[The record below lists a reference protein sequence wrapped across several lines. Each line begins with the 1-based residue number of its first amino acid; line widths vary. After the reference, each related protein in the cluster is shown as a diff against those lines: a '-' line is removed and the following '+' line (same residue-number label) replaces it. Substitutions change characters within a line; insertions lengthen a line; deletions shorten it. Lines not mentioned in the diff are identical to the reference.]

1 MNWRKVWAIIRHEYI
16 TNIRRT
22 GFIVM
27 TLIVPVVGLLALT
40 LSVFAGKPVLATLGR
55 LFGSSSQPIAVV
67 DEAGYFQPILPDF
80 RDRFVLYSD
89 RAAARAAVDEGK
101 VSAALFIPQ
110 DYLSTGTVYV
120 YSTGGGM
127 TVATLSDSQ
136 QVHNFFV
143 AHLAR
148 GHVPP
153 DILARLTDPV
163 KHFVLVEEK
172 KGSAPGPYSFVL
184 TFLIPYFFAMFLIMS
199 VFISSGYLLQGIAEE
214 KENRLVELVLSSV
227 SALEWFTGKVIGLG
241 AVGLTQVLIWVMTI
255 AAFSSGAVFVL
266 AMAIPTLPTYKLL
279 VLPLFYLLGYLL
291 YAVLYAGLGA
301 LGTNHRESQQVA
313 GIISFIAAV
322 PFMVSGVLF
331 ANPNS
336 PIIRALTFFPLTA
349 ASMVMLRLPMS
360 NVPITDILVSLVM
373 LVVTIPLAAW
383 LGAKL
388 FRMGILM
395 YGKRPSLKEV
405 WAALWAA

>member
-1 MNWRKVWAIIRHEYI
+1 MNWMKVWAIIRHEYV

-27 TLIVPVVGLLALT
+27 TLIVPAVGVLALL
-40 LSVFAGKPVLATLGR
+40 LSAFAGKSALAALGR
-55 LFGSSSQPIAVV
+55 LFGSSSQVIAVV
-67 DEAGYFQPILPDF
+67 DESGYFQPILPEF
-80 RDRFVLYSD
+80 REGFVLYPD
-89 RAAARAAVDEGK
+89 RAAARAAVDEK
-101 VSAALFIPQ
+101 EASAALFIPR
-110 DYLSTGTVYV
+110 DYLDTGVVYV
-120 YSTGGGM
+120 YSRAGGM
-127 TVATLSDSQ
+127 TLATLSDSTR
-136 QVHNFFV
+136 VRNFFV

-148 GHVPP
+148 DHVPP
-153 DILARLTDPV
+153 RILKRLTDPV
-163 KHFVLVEEK
+163 QHFVLVEEK
-172 KGSAPGPYSFVL
+172 KGQTSGPYGFVFS
-184 TFLIPYFFAMFLIMS
+184 FLIPYLFAMFLIMS

-227 SALEWFTGKVIGLG
+227 SALEWFVGKVIGLG
-241 AVGLTQVLIWVMTI
+241 AVGLTQVLIWVVTM
-255 AAFSSGAVFVL
+255 AALSGGAVFLL
-266 AMAIPTLPTYKLL
+266 AMAVPTLPAYKLAI
-279 VLPLFYLLGYLL
+279 LPLFYLLGYVL

-301 LGTNHRESQQVA
+301 LGTSHRESQQVA

-331 ANPNS
+331 TNPNS

-360 NVPITDILVSLVM
+360 DMPTIDIVISLISLV
-373 LVVTIPLAAW
+373 VSIPLAAW

-395 YGKRPSLKEV
+395 YGKRPSFKEV
-405 WAALWAA
+405 WAALRAA

>member
-27 TLIVPVVGLLALT
+27 TLIVPAVGLLALA
-40 LSVFAGKPVLATLGR
+40 LSVFAGKPVLTTLGR
-55 LFGSSSQPIAVV
+55 LFGPSSQAIAVV
-67 DEAGYFQPILPDF
+67 DESGYFQPILPEFQDQ
-80 RDRFVLYSD
+80 FVLYPD
-89 RAAARAAVDEGK
+89 RAAARAAVDKEEA
-101 VSAALFIPQ
+101 SAALFIPQ
-110 DYLSTGTVYV
+110 DYLNTGTVYV

-127 TVATLSDSQ
+127 TVATLSDSER
-136 QVHNFFV
+136 VHNFFV

-163 KHFVLVEEK
+163 EHFVLVEE
-172 KGSAPGPYSFVL
+172 GQGPSAGPYSFVFA
-184 TFLIPYFFAMFLIMS
+184 FLIPYFFAMFLIMS

-227 SALEWFTGKVIGLG
+227 SALEWFVGKVIGLG
-241 AVGLTQVLIWVMTI
+241 AVGLTQVLIWVVTVG
-255 AAFSSGAVFVL
+255 AFSGGAVMLL
-266 AMAIPTLPTYKLL
+266 AMSAPALPMYKLAI
-279 VLPLFYLLGYLL
+279 LPLFYLLGYLL

-322 PFMVSGVLF
+322 PFMASGVLF
-331 ANPNS
+331 SNPNS
-336 PIIRALTFFPLTA
+336 PIIRGLTFFPLTA

-360 NVPITDILVSLVM
+360 DVPTADIVVSLVI

-405 WAALWAA
+405 WAALRAA

>member
-16 TNIRRT
+16 ANIRRT

-27 TLIVPVVGLLALT
+27 TLIVPVVGLLAMA
-40 LSVFAGKPVLATLGR
+40 LSVFASQPLLTTLGR
-55 LFGSSSQPIAVV
+55 LFGPSSQVIAVV
-67 DEAGYFQPILPDF
+67 DETGYFQPILPEF
-80 RDRFVLYSD
+80 QDRFVLYPD
-89 RAAARAAVDEGK
+89 RAAARAVVDERK
-101 VSAALFIPQ
+101 VSAALFIPR

-127 TVATLSDSQ
+127 TIATLSDSDE
-136 QVHNFFV
+136 VHNFLV

-148 GHVPP
+148 GYAPP

-172 KGSAPGPYSFVL
+172 KGPASGPYSFVFA
-184 TFLIPYFFAMFLIMS
+184 FLIPYFFAMFLIMS

-241 AVGLTQVLIWVMTI
+241 AVGLTQVLIWVLTI
-255 AAFSSGAVFVL
+255 GALSGGTAFLL
-266 AMAIPTLPTYKLL
+266 AMAVPSLPVYKLL
-279 VLPLFYLLGYLL
+279 ILPVFYLLGYLL

-322 PFMVSGVLF
+322 PFMVSGILF
-331 ANPNS
+331 SNPNS
-336 PIIRALTFFPLTA
+336 PIIRVLTFFPLTA

-360 NVPITDILVSLVM
+360 DVPTTDIVVSLVI

-395 YGKRPSLKEV
+395 YGKRPNLKEV
-405 WAALWAA
+405 WAALRAA

>member
-1 MNWRKVWAIIRHEYI
+1 MNWMKIWAIIRHEYV

-27 TLIVPVVGLLALT
+27 TLIVPAVGLLSLG
-40 LSVFAGKPVLATLGR
+40 LSAFVGKSTVAVLDR
-55 LFGSSSQPIAVV
+55 LFGPSSQTIAVV
-67 DEAGYFQPILPDF
+67 DESGYFQPILPDF
-80 RDRFVLYSD
+80 RERFVLYPD
-89 RAAARAAVDEGK
+89 RAAARAAVDEGD
-101 VSAALFIPQ
+101 VSAALFIPG
-110 DYLSTGTVYV
+110 DYVQTGKVYV
-120 YSTGGGM
+120 YSTGGDM
-127 TVATLSDSQ
+127 ALTTLSESES
-136 QVHNFFV
+136 VRSFFI

-148 GHVPP
+148 NYVPD
-153 DILARLTDPV
+153 DILARLSDPV
-163 KHFVLVEEK
+163 SHFVSVEEQ
-172 KGSAPGPYSFVL
+172 GPAPGPLGFVF
-184 TFLIPYFFAMFLIMS
+184 TFLIPYFFAILLIIS

-227 SALEWFTGKVIGLG
+227 SPLEWFVGKVIGLG
-241 AVGLTQVLIWVMTI
+241 AVGLTQLLIWVI
-255 AAFSSGAVFVL
+255 SVGAISGGAVVL
-266 AMAIPTLPTYKLL
+266 VAMSIPSLPVHKLL
-279 VLPLFYLLGYLL
+279 ILPVFYLLGYVL

-331 ANPNS
+331 TNPNS

-349 ASMVMLRLPMS
+349 ASMIMLRLPMS
-360 NVPITDILVSLVM
+360 DVPTTDMVISLISLV
-373 LVVTIPLAAW
+373 VSIPLAAW

-395 YGKRPSLKEV
+395 YGKRPSFKEV
-405 WAALWAA
+405 WAALRAA